1 VITYRPGKLA
11 GKPDILSRESGD
23 SPWEGEAKHRQ
34 NQGRIL
40 LAEDAF
46 RISTAQE
53 ITSQIDLQLL
63 KEIKE
68 KTEKDEDILKTLRN
82 GE

>member
-1 VITYRPGKLA
+1 LA

-34 NQGRIL
+34 NRGRIQ

-46 RISTAQE
+46 RISAAQE
-53 ITSQIDLQLL
+53 ITLQIDLELL

-68 KTEKDEDILKTLRN
+68 KKEKDGELKDILKKL
-82 GE
+82 